1 MPRLL
6 DRFSIRAKLWA
17 LVILGGLGVAL
28 AVAASLREEQ
38 KVLMDDR
45 KAKTQHVVE
54 TGMGVLTYYEGQ
66 VKAGRMTREEA
77 QKQAA
82 AVIKG
87 MRYGNKDYFWI
98 NDLDQRVI
106 MHPMKPEWDGTLRDD
121 VRDPDGV
128 YTYREMVKV
137 VKANN
142 GAGFVAY
149 RWSKP
154 GESEPTRKISYVQ
167 LFEPWGWVLGTG
179 IYLDDI
185 DSIFLESVKRVG
197 AWLVGITIVLGG
209 MLLLLS
215 RSIARPMN
223 ALSAFGSTMS
233 MIKSDGDL
241 SRRMAVSGR
250 DEIAKVMASFNDLME
265 SFQSSIRAVREQL
278 SQVTDATRAT
288 LECTGR
294 IKQSSE
300 QQSEEAAGTAA
311 AVEEMTVSISHIADN
326 TRDAEST
333 AVQAG
338 ELAGQGEQTVDEV
351 VSGMSRIAE
360 TVSASAVSI
369 ESLGNRSLEIT
380 GIVKVIKDIAD
391 QTNLLALNAAIEA
404 ARAGEQGRGF
414 AVVADEVRKLA
425 ERSGNATTEIST
437 MIGSIQ
443 EDTQKAVASM
453 QSGSRMVQD
462 GVAAVTR
469 AGASMSEIVGG
480 TRHIGEVTRD
490 IAASVREQ
498 STVATDVAG
507 RVERIARM
515 AEENSA
521 GSVEAHAQAQ
531 RLSASAAQLEQ
542 AVARFR
548 C

>member
-1 MPRLL
+1 MQRRL

-17 LVILGGLGVAL
+17 LVLLGGLGVAL

-45 KAKTQHVVE
+45 KAKTRHVVE
-54 TGMGVLTYYEGQ
+54 TGMGVLAYYEGQ
-66 VKAGRMTREEA
+66 AKTGRMTREEA

-87 MRYGNKDYFWI
+87 MRYGGKEYFWI

-106 MHPMKPEWDGTLRDD
+106 MHPMKPEWDGTVRDD
-121 VRDPDGV
+121 VRDPDGI
-128 YTYREMVKV
+128 YTFREMVKV
-137 VKANN
+137 VKADN

-149 RWSKP
+149 RWNKL
-154 GESEPTRKISYVQ
+154 GETEPTRKISYVQ

-179 IYLDDI
+179 IYLDDV
-185 DSIFLESVKRVG
+185 DAIFYESLQRVG
-197 AWLVGITIVLGG
+197 AWLIGITIVLGG
-209 MLLLLS
+209 CLVLLS

-223 ALSAFGSTMS
+223 ALKTFGATMER
-233 MIKSDGDL
+233 IKSDGDL
-241 SRRMAVSGR
+241 SRRLPVAGR
-250 DEIAKVMASFNDLME
+250 DEIAQVMASFNDLMD

-278 SQVTDATRAT
+278 TQVTDATRAAF
-288 LECTGR
+288 ECTGR
-294 IKQSSE
+294 IKASSE

-333 AVQAG
+333 AVLAG
-338 ELAGQGEQTVDEV
+338 ELAGQGERTVEEV
-351 VSGMSRIAE
+351 VAGMNRIAE

-425 ERSGNATTEIST
+425 ERSGNATTEISA
-437 MIGSIQ
+437 MIASIQ
-443 EDTQKAVASM
+443 EDTRKAVASM
-453 QSGSRMVQD
+453 QSGSRMAQD

-469 AGASMSEIVGG
+469 AGTSMREIVDG
-480 TRHIGEVTRD
+480 TRHIGQVTRD

-521 GSVEAHAQAQ
+521 GSVDAHAQVE
-531 RLSASAAQLEQ
+531 RLATSAAQLEH